1 MKKYPLLL
9 LALLMMIMGLAACG
23 QGNDG
28 GDPTDSTPSGDST
41 SVTDSGDNAN
51 NDVAGTL
58 QGYGD
63 FAALLIPEK
72 FELVPDTLVEGN
84 PHFVSVKKSDFTYFD
99 FRNYTDEAEMTRDY
113 ESVKKTYTYEQ
124 TPVSATWQGIAW
136 EGFQYGDGFGGYAFE
151 VYTVLGTNYLRVS
164 SAGLA
169 FDHETVKAV
178 LGSVTMADSGSTGDI
193 DTSDSWLDDWSGDWY
208 GWWLMMD
215 GTGAYEAVG
224 EGVWDACARIEV
236 RENMTGYLTLWDEDG
251 SSDTLIAGIEL
262 GFANPDDTLYG
273 VMSCEGGQFLSAT
286 LESGDWIVNP
296 SEISVEQLIEF
307 SGEYVDEAGT
317 FSYRVVLRPWGTVWD
332 DLDEGFLPA
341 YYADWYLPL
350 IQAEQPMPESIG

>member
-1 MKKYPLLL
+1 MKKHALLL
-9 LALLMMIMGLAACG
+9 LALLMMVMGLAACG
-23 QGNDG
+23 RGNDG
-28 GDPTDSTPSGDST
+28 GDPSDSTPAGDNT
-41 SVTDSGDNAN
+41 LLTDSGENAGS
-51 NDVAGTL
+51 DVNGVL

-84 PHFVSVKKSDFTYFD
+84 LHFVSVKKSDFTCFD
-99 FRNYTDEAEMTRDY
+99 FRNYTDEAEMARDY

-124 TPVSATWQGIAW
+124 TPVSATWQGIVW

-151 VYTVLGTNYLRVS
+151 VYTVIGTNYLRVS
-164 SAGLA
+164 SVGLA

-178 LGSVTMADSGSTGDI
+178 LGSVTMADSSSTGDI
-193 DTSDSWLDDWSGDWY
+193 DTSNNWLDGWSGDWY

-215 GTGAYEAVG
+215 GAGAYEAVG
-224 EGVWDACARIEV
+224 EG
-236 RENMTGYLTLWDEDG
+236 GQLL
-251 SSDTLIAGIEL
+251 SDM
-262 GFANPDDTLYG
+262 P
-273 VMSCEGGQFLSAT
+273 
-286 LESGDWIVNP
+286 ESGDWIVDP
-296 SEISVEQLIEF
+296 SEISVEHLIEF
-307 SGEYVDEAGT
+307 SGESVDEAGT

-350 IQAEQPMPESIG
+350 IQAGKPMPESIG